1 MVNGFGYKA
10 IEFPVSE
17 KHLTKIEKKNCISIN
32 VFCYENNLV
41 YSVMYRM
48 RNLKIVWIYWW

>member
-1 MVNGFGYKA
+1 MVNGFAYKT

-17 KHLTKIEKKNCISIN
+17 KHLTKIEKKNRICIN

-48 RNLKIVWIYWW
+48 RNLKII